1 VLNLLKKNRNEKEPQ
16 MKTLVAEDDITSR
29 RIAFALLSRFGPCE
43 TVVNGAE
50 AVESFKLAWEA
61 GQPYDLIC
69 LDIMMPEMDG
79 QEALKRIRAL
89 EREKGIRSHAE
100 VKVIMLTAL
109 DDPRSVV
116 EAYYRG
122 GATAYLVKPIESDNL
137 LAWLRRLGLVAG
149 DPRHLSERTRTE
161 QPR

>member
-1 VLNLLKKNRNEKEPQ
+1 

-69 LDIMMPEMDG
+69 LDIMMPGMDG
-79 QEALKRIRAL
+79 
-89 EREKGIRSHAE
+89 
-100 VKVIMLTAL
+100 
-109 DDPRSVV
+109 
-116 EAYYRG
+116 
-122 GATAYLVKPIESDNL
+122 
-137 LAWLRRLGLVAG
+137 
-149 DPRHLSERTRTE
+149 PRHLSERTRTE